1 MKIKFASPELSN
13 ITFTGAL
20 MKHESLGYALNLI
33 KEISNLNF
41 KEENGSIVVTE
52 KEKREN

>member
-1 MKIKFASPELSN
+1 VKIKFASPELSN